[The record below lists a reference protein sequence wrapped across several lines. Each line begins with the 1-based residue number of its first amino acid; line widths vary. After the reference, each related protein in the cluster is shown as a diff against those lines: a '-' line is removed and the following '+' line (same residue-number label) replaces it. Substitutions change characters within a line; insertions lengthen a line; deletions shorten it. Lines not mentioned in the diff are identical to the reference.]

1 MKTGKV
7 QVVANA
13 MARELV
19 TDATGKVVAVS
30 YIDKTDGSEKQV
42 RCRTVVLAAI
52 SMAAQER
59 GRQGGGA
66 PAAAAP
72 AMTLTIAGF
81 PDGGQ
86 IPVRFS
92 QAAEGA
98 APGEGTSPAISW
110 SNPPAGTQSFVLN
123 MHDMDVVRNKTT
135 DDQAHWVVWNI
146 PATATGLAEGAPKG
160 PQLPDGLVT
169 HTIRRA
175 DLYGG
180 LADEVRR
187 RGIPIHHGKRLV
199 DAQRRAGGGVVARF
213 ADGSSAEGDVLVGA
227 DGVHSATRTIIDPAN
242 PRPRYTGLGNTG
254 GFTRAAAV
262 SDFDAPPGEYAMIWG
277 RDCFFGYTVSPTGEV
292 WWFANPPS
300 RAEVSRGELR
310 DLHGDRLRER
320 LLRLL
325 APDRTP
331 GAAIVRSGTG
341 DIRLTNQYEL
351 PTVPT
356 WHNGSMVVIGDA
368 AHAVSPSSGQ
378 GASMAAEDAVVL
390 ARCLRDAA
398 DVPAALGRYESIRR
412 ERVERVVAW
421 GASMN
426 NTKKQGLVGRALRDL
441 ALPVILRR
449 AARPKAVDNM
459 SWLFTHHLETPS
471 PR

>member
-1 MKTGKV
+1 MRPLVIGTG
-7 QVVANA
+7 VAGTVA
-13 MARELV
+13 ALALQKAGFEPTIFEAYEESAGLAHGV
-19 TDATGKVVAVS
+19 YLTVAVNG
-30 YIDKTDGSEKQV
+30 IDALRAVDAHDIVFAK
-42 RCRTVVLAAI
+42 
-52 SMAAQER
+52 
-59 GRQGGGA
+59 
-66 PAAAAP
+66 
-72 AMTLTIAGF
+72 GF
-81 PDGGQ
+81 PSPGIVFYAGSGKRLGQ
-86 IPVRFS
+86 LP
-92 QAAEGA
+92 
-98 APGEGTSPAISW
+98 
-110 SNPPAGTQSFVLN
+110 L
-123 MHDMDVVRNKTT
+123 
-135 DDQAHWVVWNI
+135 
-146 PATATGLAEGAPKG
+146 G

-300 RAEVSRGELR
+300 RAEVSKGELR

>member
-1 MKTGKV
+1 MDRMRPLVIGTG
-7 QVVANA
+7 VAGTVA
-13 MARELV
+13 ALALQKAGFEPAIFEAYEESAGLAHGV
-19 TDATGKVVAVS
+19 YLTVAVNG
-30 YIDKTDGSEKQV
+30 IDALRAVDAHDIVFAK
-42 RCRTVVLAAI
+42 
-52 SMAAQER
+52 
-59 GRQGGGA
+59 
-66 PAAAAP
+66 
-72 AMTLTIAGF
+72 GF
-81 PDGGQ
+81 PSPGIVFYAGSGKRLGQ
-86 IPVRFS
+86 LP
-92 QAAEGA
+92 
-98 APGEGTSPAISW
+98 
-110 SNPPAGTQSFVLN
+110 L
-123 MHDMDVVRNKTT
+123 
-135 DDQAHWVVWNI
+135 
-146 PATATGLAEGAPKG
+146 G
-160 PQLPDGLVT
+160 PQLPGGLVT

-300 RAEVSRGELR
+300 RAEVSKGELR